1 MSRQTS
7 TPTRENGYVA
17 LDQYIALGDGR
28 SVALSATDGSIDWW
42 CAPNMD
48 SPPLFDKVLSADKGG
63 YFSLTPR
70 DVFTVERDYLP
81 DSNVAYTVFKTA
93 TGSVRLTESL
103 NSGNAG
109 RLPWS
114 ELARRLEGVEGQVEF
129 EMVFR
134 PGTRADSVSPWIQDT
149 RHGKVFHITTL
160 MVMLRMSPEVVITEY
175 SDRLVRAQCTVRAGQ
190 RVVFAVLAS
199 DDEPF
204 AVPTLEQIDAR
215 IELSDGAWRNW
226 TETLGYSGAYAT
238 EVRRS
243 ALALKLLLYSP
254 SGAIAAAATS
264 SLPEKIGSDR
274 NYDYRYAWVR
284 DAAYSIKA
292 LLRIGALQEAKA
304 AFAWL
309 IAAIRKHGPRM
320 HVCYTLDAERVDDVQ
335 QIPLSGYQN
344 SPPVVI
350 GNSAFDQLQLSL
362 YGDILETAKLFVDRG
377 HLLDE
382 STAQLLHSLAD
393 QCADEWNTPDAGI
406 WELPEQQHYTI
417 SKIGCWV
424 ALDRASKLAEAG
436 QIPDGKAQ
444 RWARERDRVRDWI
457 DEHCWSHKM
466 QAYTMYPG
474 TDRLD
479 ASLLLAARFGF
490 ERRDRIALTR
500 DAVVQKLGAGET
512 GVTSL
517 LYRYSGAQGKEG
529 CFLACSF
536 WLVEAYALLNEL
548 PKGRQTMDALL
559 SKTMGNS
566 GVMAEMLDP
575 DTGQPLGNFPQ
586 GLSHLTLVHAALACQ
601 GE

>member
-1 MSRQTS
+1 MSVQRTIS
-7 TPTRENGYVA
+7 PRENGYVP

-48 SPPLFDKVLSADKGG
+48 SPPLFDRVLSADKGG
-63 YFSLTPR
+63 FFSLTPR
-70 DVFTVERDYLP
+70 EAFTIERDYLP
-81 DSNVAYTVFKTA
+81 DSNVACTTFTTA
-93 TGSVRLTESL
+93 SGSVRLTESL

-114 ELARRLEGVEGQVEF
+114 ELARRLEGVEGEVGF
-129 EMVFR
+129 DLVFK
-134 PGTRADSVSPWIQDT
+134 PGTRADTASPWIQDT
-149 RHGKVFHITTL
+149 QHGKVFHIATL
-160 MVMLRMSPEVVITEY
+160 MVMLRTSPEVEITEY
-175 SDRLVRAQCTVRAGQ
+175 TDRLVRARFTVGAGR
-190 RVVFAVLAS
+190 RVTLALLAS
-199 DDEPF
+199 EDEPF

-215 IELSDGAWRNW
+215 IDLSDGAWRDW
-226 TETLGYSGAYAT
+226 TKTLDFTGAYAT

-284 DAAYSIKA
+284 DAAYTIKA
-292 LLRIGALQEAKA
+292 LLRVGALQEAKA

-309 IAAIRKHGPRM
+309 IGVIRKHGPRM
-320 HVCYTLDAERVDDVQ
+320 HVCYTLDGDRVDDVQ
-335 QIPLSGYQN
+335 EIPLSGYMD
-344 SPPVVI
+344 SRPVVI
-350 GNSAFDQLQLSL
+350 GNSAYDQLQLSL
-362 YGDILETAKLFVDRG
+362 YGDILETASLFVAKG

-382 STAQLLHSLAD
+382 GTAQLLHSLAD
-393 QCADEWNTPDAGI
+393 QCADEWQTPDAGI
-406 WELPEQQHYTI
+406 WELPEQRHYTI

-424 ALDRASKLAEAG
+424 ALDRASKLADAG

-444 RWARERDRVRDWI
+444 RWARERDRIRDWI
-457 DEHCWSHKM
+457 DEHCWSERK
-466 QAYTMYPG
+466 QSYTMYAN

-479 ASLLLAARFGF
+479 ASVLLAARFGF
-490 ERRDRIALTR
+490 ERVDRVILTR
-500 DAVVQKLGAGET
+500 EAVARELSRGPLIFRYTGAE
-512 GVTSL
+512 
-517 LYRYSGAQGKEG
+517 GKEG

-536 WLVEAYALLNEL
+536 WLVEAYALLGQREQGQHIL
-548 PKGRQTMDALL
+548 EALL
-559 SKTMGNS
+559 ERITPSH

-575 DTGQPLGNFPQ
+575 DSDLPLGNFPQ
-586 GLSHLTLVHAALACQ
+586 GLSHLTLIHAALACN

>member
-1 MSRQTS
+1 MSERRSTS
-7 TPTRENGYVA
+7 CRKDGYA
-17 LDQYIALGDGR
+17 ELDQYIALGDGR

-48 SPPLFDKVLSADKGG
+48 SPPLFDRILSADKGG
-63 YFSLTPR
+63 YFSLTPCEA
-70 DVFTVERDYLP
+70 FSVERGYLP
-81 DSNVAYTVFKTA
+81 DSNVACTTFKTL
-93 TGSVRLTESL
+93 TGAVRLTESL

-114 ELARRLEGVEGQVEF
+114 ELARRLDGVEGEVEF
-129 EMVFR
+129 DLVFK
-134 PGTRADSVSPWIQDT
+134 PGTRADSVSPWVQDT
-149 RHGKVFHITTL
+149 AHGKVFHITTL
-160 MVMLRMSPEVVITEY
+160 MVMLRMSPEVIVTEY
-175 SDRLVRAQCTVRAGQ
+175 TDRLVRARCTVRAGQ
-190 RVVFAVLAS
+190 RVVVALLTS

-215 IELSDGAWRNW
+215 IELSDGAWRDW
-226 TETLGYSGAYAT
+226 TETLGFTGAYAKA
-238 EVRRS
+238 VRRS

-284 DAAYSIKA
+284 DAAYTIKA
-292 LLRIGALQEAKA
+292 LLRVGALQEAKA

-320 HVCYTLDAERVDDVQ
+320 HVCYTLDGDRVDDVQ
-335 QIPLSGYQN
+335 EIPLSGYQN
-344 SPPVVI
+344 SQPVVI

-362 YGDILETAKLFVDRG
+362 YGDILETATLFVARG

-382 STAQLLHSLAD
+382 STARLLHNLAD
-393 QCADEWNTPDAGI
+393 QCADEWNSPDAGI

-417 SKIGCWV
+417 SKIGCWM

-444 RWARERDRVRDWI
+444 RWARERDRIRDWI
-457 DEHCWSHKM
+457 DEHCWSEPL
-466 QAYTMYPG
+466 QSYTMYPG

-490 ERRDRIALTR
+490 ERRDRLVLTR
-500 DAVVQKLGAGET
+500 DAVARELAVGP
-512 GVTSL
+512 L
-517 LYRYSGAQGKEG
+517 LYRYSGSQGEEG

-536 WLVEAYALLNEL
+536 WLVEAYALLDE
-548 PKGRQTMDALL
+548 PAKGRQTMDALL
-559 SKTMGNS
+559 EKTLRNNA
-566 GVMAEMLDP
+566 VMAEMLDP
-575 DTGQPLGNFPQ
+575 VTELPLGNFPQ
-586 GLSHLTLVHAALACQ
+586 GLSHLTLIHAALACQ

>member
-1 MSRQTS
+1 VSAQRS
-7 TPTRENGYVA
+7 TPTRDRGYIA

-48 SPPLFDKVLSADKGG
+48 SPPLLDRMLSADSGG
-63 YFSLTPR
+63 YFSITPR
-70 DVFTVERDYLP
+70 ETFTIERAYLP
-81 DSNVAYTVFKTA
+81 ESNVACTLFKTA
-93 TGSVRLTESL
+93 TGTVRMTESL

-114 ELARRLEGVEGQVEF
+114 ELARRLDGVEGEV
-129 EMVFR
+129 VFDIVFK
-134 PGTRADSVSPWIQDT
+134 PGTRADSVSPWIQET
-149 RHGKVFHITTL
+149 GQGPVFHISTL
-160 MVMLRMSPEVVITEY
+160 MVMLKVSSQVAVSLY
-175 SDRLVRAQCTVRAGQ
+175 SDRRVDARCTVSAGE
-190 RVVFAVLAS
+190 RVTLALLAC

-215 IELSDGAWRNW
+215 IELSDNAWRDW
-226 TETLGYSGAYAT
+226 TATLGFTGDYADP
-238 EVRRS
+238 VRRS

-284 DAAYSIKA
+284 DAAYTIKA
-292 LLRIGALQEAKA
+292 LLRVGALQEAKA

-309 IAAIRKHGPRM
+309 IGAIGKHGPRM
-320 HVCYTLDAERVDDVQ
+320 HVCYTLDGDRVADLQ
-335 QIPLSGYQN
+335 TIPLSGYKD
-344 SPPVVI
+344 SKPVVI
-350 GNSAFDQLQLSL
+350 GNTAFDQLQLSL
-362 YGDILETAKLFVDRG
+362 YGDILETATLFVERG

-382 STAQLLHSLAD
+382 STARLLHDLAD
-393 QCADEWNTPDAGI
+393 QCADEWNSPDAGI

-417 SKIGCWV
+417 SKIGCWM

-444 RWARERDRVRDWI
+444 RWARERDRIRDWI
-457 DEHCWSHKM
+457 DEHCWS
-466 QAYTMYPG
+466 QTLEAYTLHPG
-474 TDRLD
+474 TERLD

-490 ERRDRIALTR
+490 ERKDRIAQTR
-500 DAVVQKLGAGET
+500 DAVVAQLSRGP
-512 GVTSL
+512 L
-517 LYRYSGAQGKEG
+517 LYRYSGAKGKEG

-536 WLVEAYALLNEL
+536 WLVEAYALLGERS
-548 PKGRQTMDALL
+548 KGRQLMQALL
-559 SKTMGNS
+559 EQTMRSN

-575 DTGQPLGNFPQ
+575 DTGLPLGNFPQ
-586 GLSHLTLVHAALACQ
+586 GLSHLTLIHAALACR
-601 GE
+601 GD